1 MIVGTTRW
9 SVSIHTVRPSTRAL
23 AFPTVS
29 TTTCD
34 SSDSRTVVAAGVHVT
49 SPPVRSTTLRIGTRA
64 LFQAASTTG
73 TTFEFAAS
81 IGKLKPFTV
90 IVGLPTVRTTDDTG
104 WYAARAVM
112 DGKPTTSMAVTI
124 RTRQMQR

>member
-1 MIVGTTRW
+1 MIGKTRW
-9 SVSIHTVRPSTRAL
+9 SVSIHTMRPSTRAL

-29 TTTCD
+29 SITCD
-34 SSDSRTVVAAGVHVT
+34 SSDRRTILAAGVHFT
-49 SPPVRSTTLRIGTRA
+49 LPPVSSTTLRIGTRA
-64 LFQAASTTG
+64 LSQTASTTG

-90 IVGLPTVRTTDDTG
+90 IVGLPTVRTMDDTG
-104 WYAARAVM
+104 WYAARAVI

-124 RTRQMQR
+124 RTRQMER

>member
-1 MIVGTTRW
+1 MMVGATLW

-29 TTTCD
+29 STTCD
-34 SSDSRTVVAAGVHVT
+34 SSDSRTVLAAGIHFT
-49 SPPVRSTTLRIGTRA
+49 SPPVSSTMLRIGTRA
-64 LFQAASTTG
+64 LPQAASTTG
-73 TTFEFAAS
+73 TTFGSAGS

-112 DGKPTTSMAVTI
+112 DGKPTTSMAVMI
-124 RTRQMQR
+124 RTKQMER

>member
-1 MIVGTTRW
+1 MMVGATLW

-29 TTTCD
+29 STTCD

-64 LFQAASTTG
+64 LSQAASTTG
-73 TTFEFAAS
+73 TTFGSTGS
-81 IGKLKPFTV
+81 IGKRKPFTV

-104 WYAARAVM
+104 RYADRTVV
-112 DGKPTTSMAVTI
+112 DGK
-124 RTRQMQR
+124 